1 MDTVLYALRQRG
13 VATVASAGWGRRPV
27 IVPLLF
33 LSLIVMVSSF
43 EAARAQPLSVVGN
56 VMWRIPYLRGNPTG
70 AVAYAPSADL
80 VFAGA
85 QQGEIYVVRGT
96 SGVPIDTISIDNWR
110 LTPNGRPLDNPSDL
124 SCSRDGRVIAV
135 TVRNDDHSKV
145 VVLEYP
151 SKRILLDSLYI
162 DKRQSWRHFRITVSP
177 TGRYVAVPDT
187 GFYTYSWRNG
197 IRLYDLVEGTSCEIS
212 NGSIYAGPVDFDDAE
227 RYMVYTRIG
236 TIGSDG
242 QVYRNCISIAD
253 LSTFPPAVRNLNDY
267 GRGSISADGRYIMVS
282 GAGIGMNPDWS
293 DPITRPRASVY
304 DRATDSLIWRVS
316 GDYRSQPPD
325 FVQHQW
331 SKDAG
336 TFFTRGTST
345 SAPPDWGSRG
355 VFYRV
360 GDSLP
365 YARPCDTCYFNGL
378 HLTYGYGTVGTPD
391 LRVTFANAFAL
402 GGLVAYSMTPTT
414 SVEDAPI
421 GSSVVYPNPSTGEV
435 RMRCAS
441 PQIAI
446 RWGLASVS
454 GQEIARGLLTAQDAQ
469 PTDGAYVIRLG
480 TDLPHGTYFL
490 TLYGEQGTALCTQ
503 NVGRI

>member
-1 MDTVLYALRQRG
+1 MPL
-13 VATVASAGWGRRPV
+13 
-27 IVPLLF
+27 IVPLLVF
-33 LSLIVMVSSF
+33 SLVLLVGSS
-43 EAARAQPLSVVGN
+43 EAARAQTLPVVGK
-56 VMWRIPYLRGNPTG
+56 VMWRIPFLRGVPTG

-85 QQGEIYVVRGT
+85 EIGEIYVVQGT
-96 SGVPIDTISIDNWR
+96 SGVPVDTISIDNWR
-110 LTPNGRPLDNPSDL
+110 LTPDGRPLDNPCDL

-135 TVRNDDHSKV
+135 TVRNDDVSKV

-162 DKRQSWRHFRITVSP
+162 STLSNEYIDYRITVSP
-177 TGRYVAVPDT
+177 SGRYVTVPNA
-187 GFYTYSWRNG
+187 GGGHVSRNG
-197 IRLYDLVEGTSCEIS
+197 MRLFDLAADTSCVIS
-212 NGSIYAGPVDFDDAE
+212 NGSAVFGKVDFDDAE
-227 RYMVYTRIG
+227 RYMVFTTVG
-236 TIGSDG
+236 TVGSDP
-242 QVYRNCISIAD
+242 QRYSNCISLAD
-253 LSTFPPAVRNLNDY
+253 LSTFPPVVRNLNDY

-282 GAGIGMNPDWS
+282 GAGIDDDVITS
-293 DPITRPRASVY
+293 DPITLPRASVY
-304 DRATDSLIWRVS
+304 ERATDSLIWRVR
-316 GDYRSQPPD
+316 GDFGSTPID

-331 SKDAG
+331 AKDAG
-336 TFFTRGTST
+336 SLFIALRST
-345 SAPPDWGSRG
+345 TAPPDWGSRG

-365 YARPCDTCYFNGL
+365 FARPCDTCYYNGNY
-378 HLTYGYGTVGTPD
+378 TATSYGTVGTPD

-414 SVEDAPI
+414 SVEDAPM

-446 RWGLASVS
+446 RWGLASVT
-454 GQEIARGLLTAQDAQ
+454 GQEIARGALTAQDAQ

-490 TLYGEQGTALCTQ
+490 TLYGEHGTALCTQ
-503 NVGRI
+503 NVGRQ

>member
-1 MDTVLYALRQRG
+1 MDTVLYARRQRG
-13 VATVASAGWGRRPV
+13 VATVASAGWGRRPL

-56 VMWRIPYLRGNPTG
+56 VMWRAPFNPTG
-70 AVAYAPSADL
+70 AIAYAPDVDL

-85 QQGEIYVVRGT
+85 YGSKIIVVKGS
-96 SGVPIDTISIDNWR
+96 SGVVQDTIWTDTLG
-110 LTPNGRPLDNPSDL
+110 LTPNGKPLSVSSDL

-162 DKRQSWRHFRITVSP
+162 SKQSNEFHSYRITVSP
-177 TGRYVAVPDT
+177 TGRYVTVPD
-187 GFYTYSWRNG
+187 
-197 IRLYDLVEGTSCEIS
+197 IGTSDVSFNGMRLFDLTADTSWIIS
-212 NGSIYAGPVDFDDAE
+212 NGSATFGKVDFDDAE
-227 RYMVYTRIG
+227 RYMVFTTVG
-236 TIGSDG
+236 TIGSSP
-242 QVYRNCISIAD
+242 QRYRNCISIAD
-253 LSTFPPAVRNLNDY
+253 LSRFPPVVGNLNDY

-282 GAGIGMNPDWS
+282 GAGIGMNLVTD

-316 GDYRSQPPD
+316 GDYRSEPID

-336 TFFTRGTST
+336 TLFTMLRST

-503 NVGRI
+503 NVGRQ